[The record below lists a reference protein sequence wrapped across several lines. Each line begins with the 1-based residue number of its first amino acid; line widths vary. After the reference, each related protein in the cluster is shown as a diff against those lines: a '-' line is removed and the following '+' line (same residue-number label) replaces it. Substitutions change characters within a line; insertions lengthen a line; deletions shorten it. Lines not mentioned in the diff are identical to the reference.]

1 MGSDRKSKEKS
12 KKRSVDSQSEDEI
25 HAKRHKTRDDYGE
38 GSRKRDKKDKSHHS
52 KHSKRHSGKEK
63 KPEKKHKTDVSK
75 SSRNSKSDIKE
86 ISNDDYFAKNNEFAT
101 WLKEDKGKFFSDL
114 SSDSARKLFS
124 DFVEV
129 WNSKKLEPKYYEG
142 IDTGPR
148 SSHKWKIKT

>member
-1 MGSDRKSKEKS
+1 MPQTNTTLLPP
-12 KKRSVDSQSEDEI
+12 SQ
-25 HAKRHKTRDDYGE
+25 
-38 GSRKRDKKDKSHHS
+38 
-52 KHSKRHSGKEK
+52 
-63 KPEKKHKTDVSK
+63 
-75 SSRNSKSDIKE
+75 KSDIKE